1 MVRDNTTDNVV
12 SLVKA
17 EGITNLNNDEV
28 YEGYVVALA
37 TSLYQGIVE
46 SVAEEIANGES
57 IEGAELSNFIKEYS
71 TPYSD
76 SLIIDKYYNGEPLE
90 FSTDDIVN
98 TLGSF
103 TYPEPEGD
111 EVDSAFT
118 LQRMVTMVEQAIEL
132 IEEDPDNLVVFEM

>member
-1 MVRDNTTDNVV
+1 MVVDNSSDNVV

-17 EGITNLNNDEV
+17 DGVTNLNNDEV

-57 IEGAELSNFIKEYS
+57 VEGAELSNFIKEYS

-103 TYPEPEGD
+103 TYPEPD

-118 LQRMVTMVEQAIEL
+118 LQRMVIMVEQAIEL
-132 IEEDPDNLVVFEM
+132 IEEDPDNLVVFN